1 MHINFTVI
9 IDFTFRLFS
18 LLQGYLQNIRLEP
31 LYVFYT
37 GCSLIFTVFGNCKL
51 ASFLPTHEISQYNTI
66 LGSRLG
72 IVVFTVSSFVGNPV
86 SNCSVHD

>member
-1 MHINFTVI
+1 MCIYLHMHINFTVI

-37 GCSLIFTVFGNCKL
+37 GCFLIFTVFGNCKL
-51 ASFLPTHEISQYNTI
+51 VSFLPTHEISQYNSTVQQNNTI

-72 IVVFTVSSFVGNPV
+72 IVILHEF
-86 SNCSVHD
+86 